1 MPCCWQGG
9 LFVLEPEALIGL
21 IHGYSAY
28 LYFISSKMSD
38 IQSPAPVREQ
48 VEAGSG
54 VNEVNI
60 PSQQEIWYPVK
71 AFSIDVTQFATGF
84 VCVDEYGKL
93 YYLCLHLKLNFQ
105 RNDNCLIL
113 QEV

>member
-21 IHGYSAY
+21 IHGYFAY
-28 LYFISSKMSD
+28 LNLISSKMSV
-38 IQSPAPVREQ
+38 IQSPAPVLEQ

-54 VNEVNI
+54 VSEISI
-60 PSQQEIWYPVK
+60 PSQQEIWYLVE
-71 AFSIDVTQFATGF
+71 AFSIDVTQFALGF

-93 YYLCLHLKLNFQ
+93 YYLCPHLKLNFQ
-105 RNDNCLIL
+105 RNDN
-113 QEV
+113 